1 FDGNFHAMIPT
12 KEDEVDKIEEFS
24 DRLAYIVLEAGG
36 SVSGEHGVGLG
47 KARYV
52 EREFG
57 TSGIKVMQQ
66 VKEALDPRG
75 IMNPG
80 KSYYMSS
87 KL

>member
-1 FDGNFHAMIPT
+1 MIPT
-12 KEDEVDKIEEFS
+12 KEEEVDKIEEFS
-24 DRLAYIVLEAGG
+24 DRLANIVLDAGG

-57 TSGIKVMQQ
+57 MTGIKVMQQ
-66 VKEALDPRG
+66 VKQALDPRG

-80 KSYYMSS
+80 KSFYMRSR
-87 KL
+87 L